1 MSTSLLQRTASVAG
15 VVFAFTLTGCATIGQ
30 GERGK
35 TEQALL
41 QRATAYWAAVQDNDR
56 TTAWDYEELSTN
68 PEWTLQAYLNRSGV
82 VYEEVQVQ
90 GVEAMENDR
99 AKVKVTMT
107 FSVPIARLKNV
118 TRELRDEWVWKQE
131 QWYHADRSASQ

>member
-30 GERGK
+30 GEHGK

-41 QRATAYWAAVQDNDR
+41 QRATAYWAAMQDNDR
-56 TTAWDYEELSTN
+56 ATAWNYEELSTK
-68 PEWTLQAYLNRSGV
+68 PEATLQAYLRRGGI

-90 GVEAMENDR
+90 GVEAMEGDK
-99 AKVKVTMT
+99 ATVKVAMVY
-107 FSVPIARLKNV
+107 SVPAVRVKN
-118 TRELRDEWVWKQE
+118 TATQLQDEWVWNGE
-131 QWYHADRSASQ
+131 QWYHAHRPAFQ

>member
-1 MSTSLLQRTASVAG
+1 MNTSLLQRTASVAG
-15 VVFAFTLTGCATIGQ
+15 VVLAFTLTGCATIGQ

-56 TTAWDYEELSTN
+56 VTAWNYEELSTI
-68 PEWTLQAYLNRSGV
+68 PEWTLQAYLNRGGV

-118 TRELRDEWVWKQE
+118 TRELQDEWVWKQE
-131 QWYHADRSASQ
+131 QWYHADR